1 MDESKVK
8 DIIEWPTAS
17 SIQKFRSLHGILISF
32 LVSGFSKAHIS
43 FSASS
48 CFWELALLK

>member
-17 SIQKFRSLHGILISF
+17 SIQKFRSLHG
-32 LVSGFSKAHIS
+32 LVTFYKRFIRNFSTDVTHLT
-43 FSASS
+43 
-48 CFWELALLK
+48 C